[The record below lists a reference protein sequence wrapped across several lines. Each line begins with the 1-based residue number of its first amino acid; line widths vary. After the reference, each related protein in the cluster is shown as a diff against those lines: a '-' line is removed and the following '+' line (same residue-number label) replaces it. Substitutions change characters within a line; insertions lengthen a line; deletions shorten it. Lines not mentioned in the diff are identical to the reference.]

1 MSILKCYLHSSFME
15 GGREENSSGFNVVAV
30 AVPAVL
36 LLLLIPA
43 VVVAVFLYRRFV
55 YFKTEY

>member
-1 MSILKCYLHSSFME
+1 ME
-15 GGREENSSGFNVVAV
+15 GGREEKSSGFNVVDV

-43 VVVAVFLYRRFV
+43 VVVAVLLYRRFV